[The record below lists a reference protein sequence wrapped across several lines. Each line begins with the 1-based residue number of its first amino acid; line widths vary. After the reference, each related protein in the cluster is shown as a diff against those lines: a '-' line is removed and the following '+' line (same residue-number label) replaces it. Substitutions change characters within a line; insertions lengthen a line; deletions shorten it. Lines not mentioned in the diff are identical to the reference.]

1 MNVARKYLLLNLK
14 NIQGLPPELLRAVLR
29 TLAQRRRAPQLQP
42 APQPRR
48 LRTKLIELNIRTDR
62 VSCAS
67 PGSAELTDIY
77 YLGVW
82 HFNQL

>member
-42 APQPRR
+42 APQPRDDQQQPR
-48 LRTKLIELNIRTDR
+48 
-62 VSCAS
+62 
-67 PGSAELTDIY
+67 PGRDNT
-77 YLGVW
+77 
-82 HFNQL
+82 